1 MVSINP
7 CHGTAEEHDR
17 RRAPDMAAKVFV
29 LDGAPRFPET
39 PTDLHEDARA

>member
-1 MVSINP
+1 MVSIDP
-7 CHGTAEEHDR
+7 CHATAAE
-17 RRAPDMAAKVFV
+17 VFV